1 MRTTTLDQNEI
12 KKAAPS
18 NPLILLSRKLLRKKL
33 AGLEK
38 GCIAINDAIDSW
50 QTDSDKQVD
59 VTITV
64 NDMRFYTDLLV
75 AGSNGVASAYRDGYW
90 SCDNLT
96 GLFQLMIKNIAS
108 TDNIESGFAAIGNW
122 WLKKRHHARSNT
134 RQGSKKNIHAHYD
147 LGNDMFQLFLDPSMT
162 YSSGIFLNE
171 TSTLEE
177 ASFEKL
183 DRICRKLDLKP
194 EHSLIE
200 IGSGWGSFA
209 IHAAKHYG
217 CHVTTTTI
225 SKQQH
230 SLASQR
236 IKEHGLENLID
247 IKLCDYRDLDGSYDK
262 LVSIEMIEAVGHE
275 FLPEYFATCARL
287 LKQDGQMLIQG
298 ITMPDQRYTQY
309 LKGSD
314 FIQQFIFPGSC
325 VPSLTAMLNAV
336 TKGSDL
342 RVNHIEDIGLHYA
355 KTLRAWLVNFM
366 ANADKIKENGYEQ
379 DFIRLWEYYF
389 CYCEAGF
396 KERYTGVVQILM
408 NKPGYGTQVLSDDY
422 EAY

>member
-1 MRTTTLDQNEI
+1 MRTTTINQNDI
-12 KKAAPS
+12 KSETVS
-18 NPLILLSRKLLRKKL
+18 NPIILLSRKLLRKKL
-33 AGLEK
+33 QGLET
-38 GCIAINDAIDSW
+38 GCIAVNDSLGSW
-50 QTDSDKQVD
+50 QTHELEKID
-59 VTITV
+59 VTITIH
-64 NDMRFYTDLLV
+64 DMRFYLDLMI

-96 GLFQLMIKNIAS
+96 GLFQLMIKNIGN
-108 TDNIESGFAAIGNW
+108 TDDLESGFAAIGNW
-122 WLKKRHHARSNT
+122 WLKRRHIARSNT

-147 LGNDMFQLFLDPSMT
+147 LGNEMFELFLDPSMT

-171 TSTLEE
+171 NSTLEQ

-183 DRICRKLDLKP
+183 DRICRKLNLKP

-236 IKEHGLENLID
+236 IQEQGLQDLID
-247 IKLCDYRDLDGSYDK
+247 IKLCDYRDLNGKYDK

-275 FLPEYFATCARL
+275 FLPEYFSTCSRL
-287 LKQDGQMLIQG
+287 LVEDGQMLIQG
-298 ITMPDQRYTQY
+298 ITMPDQRYKNY
-309 LKGSD
+309 LRSSD

-325 VPSLTAMLNAV
+325 VPSLTAMIDAV
-336 TKGSDL
+336 TEASDL
-342 RVNHIEDIGLHYA
+342 RVNHVEDIGLHYA

-366 ANADKIKENGYEQ
+366 ANADKIKQHGYDD

-396 KERYTGVVQILM
+396 KERYTGVVQMLM
-408 NKPGYGTQVLSDDY
+408 NKPAYGTK
-422 EAY
+422 AIKAM